1 MLFMPSTTPA
11 AVGRST
17 SIPDAELPQFRRR
30 LLDWFHR
37 SKRDLA
43 WRRTRDPYRIWISE
57 VMLQQTRVAAVTPYY
72 RKFCARFPTVRRLAQ
87 ARPESVL
94 RAWTGLGY
102 YSRARNLHRAA
113 QAIVARHA
121 GKFPRELAPALALP
135 GIGGYTAA
143 AVLSI
148 AYDQP
153 LAVLDGN
160 VARVLA
166 RLRAVRGDLRQPKK
180 WRRLQKTASRLLAPK
195 ASGDWNQA
203 MMELGA
209 TLCTPRAPRCEAC
222 PVARWCRAR
231 SLGIAERL
239 PSARRKPPTVRM
251 TLAAAVLLDA
261 EGRTLMVRQNENALF
276 SRLWQFPAVA
286 LTAKAPLHMLA
297 AEARLTG
304 DFGLGENFRSGTR
317 HPAAG
322 RDPGAELAS
331 HLAAFGLQDVRLE
344 PIATSGA
351 TSRHAVTFHNIRL
364 APYIARVARLPE
376 IAGTRAPRL
385 TELHRLP
392 ISSATRK
399 IAAAALASLLT
410 PSA

>member
-1 MLFMPSTTPA
+1 MPSTPA
-11 AVGRST
+11 AVGPST
-17 SIPDAELPQFRRR
+17 SIPEAELPQFRRR

-37 SKRDLA
+37 SKRDLE
-43 WRRTRDPYRIWISE
+43 WRRTRNPYRIWISE

-94 RAWTGLGY
+94 RAWAGLGY

-121 GKFPRELAPALALP
+121 GKFPRELAHALTLP

-148 AYDQP
+148 AYDEP
-153 LAVLDGN
+153 HAVLDGN

-166 RLRAVRGDLRQPKK
+166 RLGAVRGDLRQPKK
-180 WRRLQKTASRLLAPK
+180 WRDLQKTASRLLAPK

-222 PVARWCRAR
+222 PVERWCRAR

-276 SRLWQFPAVA
+276 SRLWQFPAVS
-286 LTAKAPLHMLA
+286 LTAKAP
-297 AEARLTG
+297 LTG
-304 DFGLGENFRSGTR
+304 DFGLGEDFRTGAR

-322 RDPGAELAS
+322 RNPGAQLAS
-331 HLAAFGLQDVRLE
+331 HLATLGLGDVLLE

-351 TSRHAVTFHNIRL
+351 TSRHAVTFHDIRL
-364 APYIARVARLPE
+364 APFIARVARLPE
-376 IAGTRAPRL
+376 IAGTRTPRL

-399 IAAAALASLLT
+399 IAAAALASLST
-410 PSA
+410 PHA